1 MNFLKRLTAS
11 LLCVAMLTGMTACSG
26 PDKTWAAKTNEKTLP
41 IGVYIYYEYLAYQN
55 ASTKVED
62 STKPVLEQK
71 IEDTDATQW
80 IKKKA
85 LDYTKLLFVIDN
97 KMKEL
102 KLSLTDAE
110 TKEIDSTATSQWSSY
125 KDTLESYGISKESF
139 SMATAEFNT
148 KSSKV
153 FEAIYGAKGSKA
165 VSDADLKTY
174 FEKNY
179 TDFSYVM
186 IPLYNPT
193 TYAALDEKTEK
204 EYKQFLDDQAAALN
218 KGSTTFDAVSTAVQ
232 KKLSLDY
239 APSQNVTTLLNE
251 GSGYPTDLISLI
263 NGMKAGEAKTI
274 TLSTV
279 SAALLVVKNDV
290 TKKTATQISNASTR
304 SEVLG
309 NMKHQEFEDEMTKL
323 AEESKDITVNDKAI
337 DSYQPT
343 MFVQKDTGSSSTAG

>member
-11 LLCVAMLTGMTACSG
+11 LLCVAMLAGMTACSG
-26 PDKTWAAKTNEKTLP
+26 ADKTWAAKTNEKTLP

-55 ASTKVED
+55 ASSKVED

-71 IEDTDATQW
+71 VENTDATEW

-85 LDYTKLLFVIDN
+85 LDYTKLLFVIDD

-110 TKEIDSTATSQWSSY
+110 TKEITSTAASQWTSYSS
-125 KDTLESYGISKESF
+125 TLEGYGISKESF
-139 SMATAEFNT
+139 TTATAEFNT
-148 KSSKV
+148 KSAKV
-153 FEAIYGAKGSKA
+153 FNAIYGEKGSKA
-165 VSDADLKTY
+165 VSEADLKAY

-186 IPLYNPT
+186 LPLYDPT

-218 KGSTTFDAVSTAVQ
+218 KGSTTFDAVSTAAQ
-232 KKLSLDY
+232 TKLKLDY
-239 APSQNVTTLLNE
+239 APSQNVTTVLNE
-251 GSGYPTDLISLI
+251 ESGYPSDLISLI
-263 NGMKAGEAKTI
+263 NGMKVGEAKTI

-279 SAALLVVKNDV
+279 SAALLVMKSDV
-290 TKKTATQISNASTR
+290 TKKTVAQISGESTR
-304 SEVLG
+304 STILT
-309 NMKHQEFEDEMTKL
+309 NMKHQEFEDEMTKI
-323 AEESKDITVNDKAI
+323 AGESKTITVNQKAI
-337 DSYQPT
+337 DSYPPT
-343 MFVQKDTGSSSTAG
+343 LFIPKDTGSSSTAG

>member
-26 PDKTWAAKTNEKTLP
+26 ADKTWAAKTNEKTLP

-55 ASTKVED
+55 ASSKIED
-62 STKPVLEQK
+62 SSKPVLEQK
-71 IEDTDATQW
+71 VENTDATEW

-110 TKEIDSTATSQWSSY
+110 TKEIASTATSQWTQYSS
-125 KDTLESYGISKESF
+125 TLEGYGISKESY
-139 SMATAEFNT
+139 STATAEFNT
-148 KSSKV
+148 KSAKV
-153 FEAIYGAKGSKA
+153 FNAIYGKNGTKA
-165 VSDADLKTY
+165 VSDADLKTF

-186 IPLYNPT
+186 LPLYNPT

-204 EYKQFLDDQAAALN
+204 DYKQFLEDQAAALN
-218 KGSTTFDAVSTAVQ
+218 KGSTTFDAVSTAAQ

-239 APSQNVTTLLNE
+239 APSQTVTTQLNE
-251 GSGYPTDLISLI
+251 ESGYPSDLISLLS
-263 NGMKAGEAKTI
+263 GMKTGEAKTI

-290 TKKTATQISNASTR
+290 TKKTATQLSDESTR
-304 SEVLG
+304 SQVLSG
-309 NMKHQEFEDEMTKL
+309 MKNKEFEDEMTKI
-323 AEESKDITVNDKAI
+323 AEESKDITVNQKAI
-337 DSYQPT
+337 NSYQPT
-343 MFVQKDTGSSSTAG
+343 MFIPKDTGSSSTAG